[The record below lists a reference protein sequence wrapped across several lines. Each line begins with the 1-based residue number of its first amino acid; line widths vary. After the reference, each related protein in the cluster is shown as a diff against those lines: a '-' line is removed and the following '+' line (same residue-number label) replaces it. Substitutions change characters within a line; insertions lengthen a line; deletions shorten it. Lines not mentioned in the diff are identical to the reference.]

1 MPEGDSVP
9 DTLVVAA
16 TRTTACPSDENRG
29 LRSRSCPR
37 LLSVV
42 KQSEETALGAG
53 KQGEDPAEGAV
64 ASNKKAE
71 VDDPFHGED
80 DVPRD
85 RDLVNWIWTFK
96 FKFRRQADRE
106 RRLGSRDHRKFKLWR
121 DDEFASRVHELG
133 VDLN

>member
-1 MPEGDSVP
+1 M
-9 DTLVVAA
+9 
-16 TRTTACPSDENRG
+16 
-29 LRSRSCPR
+29 
-37 LLSVV
+37 LSVV

-64 ASNKKAE
+64 GSNKKAE
-71 VDDPFHGED
+71 IDDPFHGED

-85 RDLVNWIWTFK
+85 RDLVNWAFK

-106 RRLGSRDHRKFKLWR
+106 GRLWSRDHRKFKRWR